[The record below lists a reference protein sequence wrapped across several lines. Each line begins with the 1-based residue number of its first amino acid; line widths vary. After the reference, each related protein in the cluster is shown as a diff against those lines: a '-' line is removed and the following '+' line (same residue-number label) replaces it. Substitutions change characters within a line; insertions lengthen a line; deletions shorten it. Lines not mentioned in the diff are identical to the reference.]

1 MYGKKGHLN
10 CRTEKRREKIVEN
23 YDVELVT
30 IANLMKGRTMESD
43 TGKIIKD
50 RYYEFR
56 CTSKTNKFEKATI
69 ICGRTAGE
77 SLIRLSGIK
86 DVVVFNPFKI
96 ENERN
101 KQKRGLKCNNDSK
114 IKWNKTSQELYNAIN
129 ILEYYWDRTL
139 KGILYEIKK
148 EIETNRDKE
157 PSLQTIKK
165 VNKCISADRT
175 KLKISEMILKLREK
189 DERFRDFYFK
199 NINNI
204 LEKNNIES
212 YFS

>member
-23 YDVELVT
+23 YNIELVT
-30 IANLMKGRTMESD
+30 VANLLKGRTMESD
-43 TGKIIKD
+43 AGGIIED

-69 ICGRTAGE
+69 ICGKTAGE
-77 SLIRLSGIK
+77 SLIRLAEIK
-86 DVVVFNPFKI
+86 DVVVFNPLRI
-96 ENERN
+96 ENEIEN
-101 KQKRGLKCNNDSK
+101 QGNSEKNDNDSK
-114 IKWNKTSQELYNAIN
+114 IKWNKIAKELFYAIN
-129 ILEYYWDRTL
+129 ILGLYWKKPL
-139 KGILYEIKK
+139 NGILYEIKR
-148 EIETNRDKE
+148 EIEINKDKE
-157 PSLQTIKK
+157 PSLQNIKK

-175 KLKISEMILKLREK
+175 KLKISEMILKLREE
-189 DERFRDFYFK
+189 DERVRDFNFK

-212 YFS
+212 NFS

>member
-23 YDVELVT
+23 YNIELVT
-30 IANLMKGRTMESD
+30 VANLLRGRTMESD
-43 TGKIIKD
+43 AGGIIED

-56 CTSKTNKFEKATI
+56 CTFKTNKFEKATI

-77 SLIRLSGIK
+77 SLIQLAEIK
-86 DVVVFNPFKI
+86 DVVVFNPLRI
-96 ENERN
+96 ENEIEN
-101 KQKRGLKCNNDSK
+101 QGNSEKSDNDSK
-114 IKWNKTSQELYNAIN
+114 IKWNKIAKELFYAIN
-129 ILEYYWDRTL
+129 ILGFYWDRPL
-139 KGILYEIKK
+139 NGILYEIKR
-148 EIETNRDKE
+148 EIEINKDKE

-175 KLKISEMILKLREK
+175 KLKISEMILKLREE
-189 DERFRDFYFK
+189 DDRVRDFNFK

-204 LEKNNIES
+204 LDKNNIES
-212 YFS
+212 NFS